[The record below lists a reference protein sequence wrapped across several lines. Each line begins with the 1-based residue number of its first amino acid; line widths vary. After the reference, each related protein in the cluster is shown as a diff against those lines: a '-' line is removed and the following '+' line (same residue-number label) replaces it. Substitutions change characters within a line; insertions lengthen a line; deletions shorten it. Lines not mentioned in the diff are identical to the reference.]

1 MAKELLK
8 EWSFVFFDMGSNE
21 AARRV
26 RLLRGLRRIGAA
38 LRNQSVYCMPYSTGS
53 FVSLK
58 ELDKDICVV
67 KADVAEDDIEE
78 MVEAYNLFISGVMK
92 EVYEKLEALED
103 AKASALD
110 TQTKRGYTKRLN
122 KMYERVDHLEYIAKL
137 VQNDEAM
144 DKVEQF
150 KRQIIEIDDDNP
162 GKLI

>member
-1 MAKELLK
+1 MKSVIK
-8 EWSFVFFDMGSNE
+8 EWSFVFFDLGSNE

-26 RLLRGLRRIGAA
+26 RLLRGLRRVGAA

-53 FVSLK
+53 FMSLK
-58 ELDKDICVV
+58 QLDKDICVV

-78 MVEAYNLFISGVMK
+78 MVEAYNIFITDVIK

-103 AKASALD
+103 AKASAVD

-137 VQNDEAM
+137 GQNTEAI
-144 DKVEQF
+144 DRVEEF
-150 KRQIIEIDDDNP
+150 KRQIVEIDDGNP

>member
-1 MAKELLK
+1 MTRELLK
-8 EWSFVFFDMGSNE
+8 EWSFVFFDLGSNE

-26 RLLRGLRRIGAA
+26 RLLRGLRRTGAA

-53 FVSLK
+53 FRSLK
-58 ELDKDICVV
+58 KLDKDICVV
-67 KADVAEDDIEE
+67 KADVEEDDIEE
-78 MVEAYNLFISGVMK
+78 MVEAYDLFITNVMK

-103 AKASALD
+103 AKASAVD

-137 VQNDEAM
+137 GQNEAAI
-144 DKVEQF
+144 DKVEEF
-150 KRQIIEIDDDNP
+150 KRQIVEIDDGNP

>member
-78 MVEAYNLFISGVMK
+78 MVEAYNLFITGVMK

-103 AKASALD
+103 AKASAVD

>member
-1 MAKELLK
+1 MTKELLK
-8 EWSFVFFDMGSNE
+8 EWSFVFFDLGSNE

-53 FVSLK
+53 FISLK
-58 ELDKDICVV
+58 NLDKGICVV

-78 MVEAYNLFISGVMK
+78 MVEAYNIFITDVIK

-103 AKASALD
+103 AKASAVD

-137 VQNDEAM
+137 GQNTEAI
-144 DKVEQF
+144 DRVEEF
-150 KRQIIEIDDDNP
+150 KRQIVEIDDGNP

>member
-1 MAKELLK
+1 MTKELLK
-8 EWSFVFFDMGSNE
+8 EWSFVFFDLGSNE

-78 MVEAYNLFISGVMK
+78 MVEAYNLFITGVMK

-103 AKASALD
+103 AKASAVD

-122 KMYERVDHLEYIAKL
+122 KMYERVDHLEYIARL
-137 VQNDEAM
+137 GQNDEAM
-144 DKVEQF
+144 DKVEEF

>member
-38 LRNQSVYCMPYSTGS
+38 LRNQSVYCMPYSMGS

-103 AKASALD
+103 AKASAVD

-137 VQNDEAM
+137 GQNDEAM
-144 DKVEQF
+144 DKVEEF

>member
-78 MVEAYNLFISGVMK
+78 MVEAYNLFITGVMK

-103 AKASALD
+103 AKASAVD

-122 KMYERVDHLEYIAKL
+122 KMYERVDHLEYIARL
-137 VQNDEAM
+137 GQNDEAM
-144 DKVEQF
+144 DKVEEF

>member
-1 MAKELLK
+1 MTTELLK
-8 EWSFVFFDMGSNE
+8 EWSFVFFDLGSNE

-53 FVSLK
+53 FISLK
-58 ELDKDICVV
+58 NLDKDICVV
-67 KADVAEDDIEE
+67 KADVGEDDIEE
-78 MVEAYNLFISGVMK
+78 MVEAYNLFIIDVMR

-103 AKASALD
+103 AKASAVD

-137 VQNDEAM
+137 GQNTEVI
-144 DKVEQF
+144 DKVEEF
-150 KRQIIEIDDDNP
+150 KRQIGEIDDGDS

>member
-103 AKASALD
+103 AKASAVD

-144 DKVEQF
+144 DKVEEF

>member
-78 MVEAYNLFISGVMK
+78 MVEAYNLFITGVMK

>member
-1 MAKELLK
+1 
-8 EWSFVFFDMGSNE
+8 MGSNE

-58 ELDKDICVV
+58 KLDKDICVV

-103 AKASALD
+103 AKASAVD
-110 TQTKRGYTKRLN
+110 TQTRRGYTKRLN

-137 VQNDEAM
+137 GRNDEAI
-144 DKVEQF
+144 DKVEEF